1 MSGIKEL
8 SHLLSE
14 MRPVLNTGRYVF
26 TKVDASFQIN
36 FVDIIASFKE
46 EENTTL
52 VLNKEKADTLQLPYE
67 GIFSW
72 ITLTVHSSLEAIGLT
87 AAVSKALTEHKI
99 SCNVIAAYY
108 HDHIF
113 IAEND
118 AKKAIEILNNLSL
131 NAN

>member
-26 TKVDASFQIN
+26 TKVDASLQIS
-36 FVDIIASFKE
+36 FADIIASFKE

-52 VLNKEKADTLQLPYE
+52 VLKKKKADTLQLPYE